1 MTLEELRNK
10 LAQLPKD
17 GARNKAKRAQIIA
30 QIHRLTQK
38 AGGKDEHGGKG

>member
-1 MTLEELRNK
+1 MTLEQLKQK
-10 LAQLPKD
+10 LAKLPQD
-17 GARNKAKRAQIIA
+17 GARNKAKRAQIVA